1 MFKINLLRYQ
11 LMFLLPVSLIFNN
24 INIMNYKWLVTFCLP
39 GQGSKM
45 FKEII
50 EANQWSHAKALLE
63 AKYAGIVIKNH
74 TTIK

>member
-1 MFKINLLRYQ
+1 MGHRLATKILEQFKY
-11 LMFLLPVSLIFNN
+11 
-24 INIMNYKWLVTFCLP
+24 NIMNYKWLVTFCLP